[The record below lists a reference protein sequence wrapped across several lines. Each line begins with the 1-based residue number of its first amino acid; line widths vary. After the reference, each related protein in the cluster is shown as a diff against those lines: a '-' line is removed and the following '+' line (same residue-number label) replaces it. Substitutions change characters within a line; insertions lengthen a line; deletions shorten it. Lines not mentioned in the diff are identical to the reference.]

1 MSKRYNEPIRVF
13 GKEARLEAFVW
24 RQKLYRVEQVIQ
36 TWTMS
41 SGMWQKNAKHRQFS
55 LVAASHNH
63 GRGVFELYLECLQK
77 QWFLF
82 KVVD

>member
-1 MSKRYNEPIRVF
+1 VSKRYNEPIRVF

-24 RQKLYRVEQVIQ
+24 RQKLYRVEQVLQ
-36 TWTMS
+36 SWNMS
-41 SGMWQKNAKHRQFS
+41 SGLWHKNAKDRQFS

-63 GRGVFELYLECLQK
+63 ARGVFELYFERLEK